1 MQGYFSGLTDKP
13 FVVDKSREW
22 GVNYGL
28 LNMIFPNPKIICMV
42 RDLRCIFSSMEKNFR
57 KNPIYT
63 QDATKIDYNK
73 FLSEL
78 NLGTDIDYLQLDC
91 DPPSVTYDILTKIP
105 FDKYRFAVITFEHD
119 YYADITKSYRDK
131 SREFLFSKGYI
142 LIASN
147 IAPDSTSSFE
157 DWWVHPELISKDII
171 NIMID
176 NGGNVKNAQ
185 EYMLNKKIK

>member
-1 MQGYFSGLTDKP
+1 MLNGKTNGTYLEIGAADP
-13 FVVDKSREW
+13 FK
-22 GVNYGL
+22 GNNTAL
-28 LNMIFPNPKIICMV
+28 LEQDFKWKGASIEISEYESNKF
-42 RDLRCIFSSMEKNFR
+42 KNFR

-119 YYADITKSYRDK
+119 YYADVTKSYRDK